1 MINSRE
7 GVKETEKKNAAA
19 VEGAEGDGYI
29 CRVPVD
35 PDACRK
41 LIKGCATLGKGRK
54 ECCTSLTG
62 DFSTRSREDKETFP
76 FTRKIAQTFLRETN
90 AVPAC

>member
-7 GVKETEKKNAAA
+7 GVKEEEEEEKC
-19 VEGAEGDGYI
+19 GRGRGS
-29 CRVPVD
+29 
-35 PDACRK
+35 
-41 LIKGCATLGKGRK
+41 GRK

-76 FTRKIAQTFLRETN
+76 FTRKIAQN
-90 AVPAC
+90 VP